1 MLMLEQKRENSIFAE
16 LFQDPTMR
24 QQREGHKTQEVYEQN
39 NKFACASHF
48 FVHLFAVFAL
58 RRLENA

>member
-1 MLMLEQKRENSIFAE
+1 M
-16 LFQDPTMR
+16 MR
-24 QQREGHKTQEVYEQN
+24 QQREGHKTQEAYEQN

-58 RRLENA
+58 RRRENA

>member
-1 MLMLEQKRENSIFAE
+1 MLMLEQKRENNISGE
-16 LFQDPTMR
+16 LFYDQTTR
-24 QQREGHKTQEVYEQN
+24 QQRELHKQEVYKQN

-58 RRLENA
+58 LRRENA

>member
-1 MLMLEQKRENSIFAE
+1 
-16 LFQDPTMR
+16 MR

-48 FVHLFAVFAL
+48 FVQLFTFFAL
-58 RRLENA
+58 RRRENA